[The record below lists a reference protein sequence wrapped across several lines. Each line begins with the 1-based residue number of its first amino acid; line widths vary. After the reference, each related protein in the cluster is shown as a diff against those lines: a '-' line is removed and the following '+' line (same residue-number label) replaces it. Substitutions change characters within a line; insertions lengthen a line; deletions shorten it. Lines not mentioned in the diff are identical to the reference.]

1 MGLRPEFENV
11 RSSIQHRVP
20 PPDIERAVADVRSE
34 ETRLSPLYQVLAAEH
49 ASGASKKKNMTG
61 DSSLLS
67 SLRSPPK
74 FLIV

>member
-1 MGLRPEFENV
+1 MLPF
-11 RSSIQHRVP
+11 
-20 PPDIERAVADVRSE
+20 
-34 ETRLSPLYQVLAAEH
+34 TRLGAGGRSYITQGASDQVLAAEH